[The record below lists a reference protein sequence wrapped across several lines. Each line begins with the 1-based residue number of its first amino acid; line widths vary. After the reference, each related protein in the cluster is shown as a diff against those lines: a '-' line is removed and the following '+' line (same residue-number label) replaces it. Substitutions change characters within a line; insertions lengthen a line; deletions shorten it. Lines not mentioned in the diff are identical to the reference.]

1 MKQHFASIKKGLKN
15 HLFGNLRATIGLTI
29 ITLVI
34 LTALLASFI
43 APHDPT
49 FSDITKRLKPPSA
62 SHLLGTDNLGRDILS
77 RIIYGSQIAI
87 IVGILSVGISGL
99 IGVILGLIAGYYKKA
114 GTVIMRIVDIFLSI
128 PYVLFAVVLIAAL
141 GPGLR
146 NVIIAM
152 AVTRWVQYARI
163 VYGSVLSIKE
173 QEFIEGAVARGNS
186 STRILIKHIAPNT
199 FSQILV
205 VATLEIAFMIIMEST
220 LSFLGLGVQPPTPS
234 WGWMLADG
242 RDYLT
247 VAWWM
252 TVPAGIAITVTV
264 LGMNIFGDWLR
275 DKLDPRLKF

>member
-1 MKQHFASIKKGLKN
+1 MNFIKLLTKNVSGSTRAVVGISIM
-15 HLFGNLRATIGLTI
+15 A
-29 ITLVI
+29 LVI
-34 LTALLASFI
+34 LVAVFAPVI
-43 APHDPT
+43 APYDPT
-49 FSDITKRLKPPSA
+49 FSDITLRLQPPSSA
-62 SHLLGTDNLGRDILS
+62 HIFGTDNLGRDILS
-77 RIIYGSQIAI
+77 RIMYGAQIAL
-87 IVGILSVGISGL
+87 IVGVLSVAFSGT

-141 GPGLR
+141 GPGLK

-152 AVTRWVQYARI
+152 GVTRWVQYARI
-163 VYGSVLSIKE
+163 TYGSVLSIKE

-186 STRILIKHIAPNT
+186 NTRIILKHIAPNA

-205 VATLEIAFMIIMEST
+205 LATLEIAFMIIMEST
-220 LSFLGLGVQPPTPS
+220 LSFLGLGVQPPDPS

-242 RDYLT
+242 REYLT

-252 TVPAGIAITVTV
+252 TTFPGIAITLTV

-275 DKLDPRLKF
+275 DQLDPRLKF

>member
-1 MKQHFASIKKGLKN
+1 MNRRTTAILKGLTG
-15 HLFGNLRATIGLTI
+15 LFDSPRAIIGLAI
-29 ITLVI
+29 IALVI
-34 LTALLASFI
+34 LTALLAPII

-49 FSDITKRLKPPSA
+49 FSDVTQRLKPPSA
-62 SHLLGTDNLGRDILS
+62 AHLLGTDNLGRDILS

-87 IVGILSVGISGL
+87 IVGVLSVGFSGS
-99 IGVILGLIAGYYKKA
+99 IGVVLGLVAGYYRRA
-114 GTVIMRIVDIFLSI
+114 GTVIMRVVDIFLSI

-152 AVTRWVQYARI
+152 GVTRWVQYARI
-163 VYGSVLSIKE
+163 VYGSVLTIKE

-186 STRILIKHIAPNT
+186 HRRILLRHIAPNT

-205 VATLEIAFMIIMEST
+205 VATMEIAFMIIMEST

-247 VAWWM
+247 IAWWM
-252 TVPAGIAITVTV
+252 TIPAGIAITVTV